1 MTKSQEKQALRVYIR
16 QLERELPPSY
26 KLKSDRAIA
35 AHLLSLPD
43 YLEAGTVFCFVG
55 TAREINTHPVLE
67 DALSRGKRVCVPL
80 CTSTPGMMEL
90 RVIRS
95 MEDLTSGAYGI
106 LAPLPECPAVAAD
119 EVDFAVLPCLTCD
132 HAGHRLGQGGG
143 YYDRFLSAYRGSA
156 VLVCRERLIREEIP
170 LEPHDIPI
178 PWVITETGLYE
189 DGVPARPQ

>member
-1 MTKSQEKQALRVYIR
+1 MTKFEEKQALRVQIR
-16 QLERELPPSY
+16 QMERELPPSY
-26 KLKSDRAIA
+26 KQKSDLSIT

-55 TAREINTHPVLE
+55 TAREINTRPVLE
-67 DALSRGKRVCVPL
+67 DALSRGKRMCVPL
-80 CTSTPGMMEL
+80 CTSAPGIMEL

-95 MEDLTSGAYGI
+95 MEDLSSGAYGI
-106 LAPLPECPAVAAD
+106 LEPRPEYPAVTMD

-178 PWVITETGLYE
+178 PWVMTETGLYE